1 MNKFGCTS
9 PFIPL
14 AFRYGAEICTNSTR
28 GRQVHKHMMT
38 ETGRFSTI
46 MWMKDYY
53 FMPPCS
59 YNTFAFTK
67 TDFGTGKERTI
78 FVGSTLKMQSTKT
91 DFMQLYFVS
100 KMFVTE
106 QFWAYTFLAYIAE
119 CGGFV
124 GLFLGYSVLQIG
136 DFFKM
141 FDTIKL
147 K

>member
-1 MNKFGCTS
+1 
-9 PFIPL
+9 
-14 AFRYGAEICTNSTR
+14 
-28 GRQVHKHMMT
+28 MMT
-38 ETGRFSTI
+38 ETGRFSTN

-59 YNTFAFTK
+59 YSTFSYTK
-67 TDFGTGKERTI
+67 TDFGTTKNQT
-78 FVGSTLKMQSTKT
+78 VYLGSTLKKSTSTT
-91 DFMQLYFVS
+91 DFMQIYFVS

-141 FDTIKL
+141 FDSMKL

>member
-1 MNKFGCTS
+1 
-9 PFIPL
+9 
-14 AFRYGAEICTNSTR
+14 
-28 GRQVHKHMMT
+28 MMT

-67 TDFGTGKERTI
+67 TDFGTSKERTI